1 MAVSLEYYKKLIPK
15 CPIQAVP
22 ARQHLPYI
30 ITMVRE
36 IYLFEFQACLRVC
49 KCYGNYILLL
59 DLWPI
64 VLLKQFTVLSRF
76 QQFNLVFKTKDNCR
90 GHHSRNYGLHMIF
103 CTLITCRLLL
113 SHMYCKSKNLD
124 YICLNLLSICSRVS
138 NKL

>member
-22 ARQHLPYI
+22 ARQHPPYI

-36 IYLFEFQACLRVC
+36 ISLFEFQACLRVC

-59 DLWPI
+59 DLWSI

-76 QQFNLVFKTKDNCR
+76 QQFNLVFKTKVNCR
-90 GHHSRNYGLHMIF
+90 GHHSRNYGAYDILHVDHVQ
-103 CTLITCRLLL
+103 ITI
-113 SHMYCKSKNLD
+113 KSYVL
-124 YICLNLLSICSRVS
+124 
-138 NKL
+138 

>member
-22 ARQHLPYI
+22 ARQHPPYI

-36 IYLFEFQACLRVC
+36 ISLFEFQACLRVC

-59 DLWPI
+59 DLCSI

-76 QQFNLVFKTKDNCR
+76 QQVNCR
-90 GHHSRNYGLHMIF
+90 GHHSRNYGTYDILHVDHVQ
-103 CTLITCRLLL
+103 ITI
-113 SHMYCKSKNLD
+113 KSYFL
-124 YICLNLLSICSRVS
+124 
-138 NKL
+138 